1 MQSVL
6 AVDTSFMKDKFH
18 FDHSSWLSI
27 FFGGVFIGFIQTF
40 FTISIA
46 ALIFSGKLTPFL
58 SSGISMM
65 LMGYIVLS
73 LLIATYSSLIGSLC
87 SIQEAP
93 AIVLMTLIN
102 GIILKNPTINNNEL
116 FVVAT
121 STIVI
126 TTLITGLFF
135 YLLGRFKLG
144 DLIRYMPYPVIAGF
158 LAGTGW
164 TIVQG
169 GIELILGGHEKLSL
183 AILFHENYL
192 SKWLLGLSFG
202 FILFFMLKRYK
213 NILILP
219 AILVTTIG
227 FFYLTIIIQDISI
240 AEIKTQGWLLSSIPE
255 VNDKNLALFNIGTV
269 DWLFVLKQV
278 SSGVPA
284 LVLVSAIAL
293 LLNINAIEIL
303 TKKDMD
309 LNKSLKVT
317 GIANLFSGLCG
328 ATVGYA
334 AVDMTS
340 LSYRMNIMS
349 RSLGLISALVTLL
362 VLSFC
367 LPVLNFLP
375 NFVIGGFLI
384 YIGIDFLYD
393 WIYSVWFKL
402 NKTEYSIVVLVM
414 LIIIFSGFMQGVAF
428 GIVIALSLFAINFSN
443 VSIIKNSLSG
453 SELQSNTQRGADQQQ
468 LLIEQG
474 KKTQVIMLTGFI
486 FFGTAN
492 KLCVQLR
499 ERANSTVLPPL
510 KYILLDWRQVTG
522 MDSSTVYSLQKIQQ
536 LSIANDIQLIF
547 TNVSDN
553 IKLVL
558 NNTLLDSQL
567 LNYFSELNHGL
578 GWCENEILA
587 TFQQNNNFFSFEKI
601 LVDSGVNATDIDI
614 ITSFFEKKDIP
625 IDYYLIRQGDTA
637 EKLYFIESGCLDV
650 FFESETGKRIHLQR
664 ISTGLFV
671 GEIGL
676 ILKQPRAASIIT
688 TRPSVVYE
696 ISSAN
701 LELMKTNAIEAYAE
715 FERVMI
721 LLLARRL
728 FIVDARVKRLL

>member
-1 MQSVL
+1 
-6 AVDTSFMKDKFH
+6 MKAKFH
-18 FDHSSWLSI
+18 LDHSSWLSI
-27 FFGGVFIGFIQTF
+27 FFGGLFIGFIQTF

-46 ALIFSGKLTPFL
+46 ALIFSGKLTAFL

-65 LMGYIVLS
+65 LIGYIVLS
-73 LLIATYSSLIGSLC
+73 LLIATYSSLIGSIC
-87 SIQEAP
+87 SIQETP
-93 AIVLMTLIN
+93 AIVLMTIIN
-102 GIILKNPTINNNEL
+102 SIILKNPTINNNEL
-116 FVVAT
+116 FVVIT
-121 STIVI
+121 SAIII
-126 TTLITGLFF
+126 TTLMTGLFF

-158 LAGTGW
+158 LAGTGC
-164 TIVQG
+164 TILQG
-169 GIELILGGHEKLSL
+169 GIELIIGGHENLSL
-183 AILFHENYL
+183 AILFHENHL
-192 SKWLLGLSFG
+192 PKWLLGLAFG

-219 AILVTTIG
+219 IILVTTIG
-227 FFYLTIIIQDISI
+227 FFYLIVAIQDIAI
-240 AEIKTQGWLLSSIPE
+240 TDIKAQGWLLSSIPD
-255 VNDKNLALFNIGTV
+255 VSDKKLAIFNIGSV
-269 DWLFVLKQV
+269 NWLFVLKQV
-278 SSGVPA
+278 SSGIPA

-317 GIANLFSGLCG
+317 GIANIFAGLCG

-334 AVDMTS
+334 AVDMIS
-340 LSYRMNIMS
+340 LSYRMNIMN
-349 RSLGLISALVTLL
+349 RSIGLISALVTIV
-362 VLSFC
+362 VLYFC
-367 LPVLNFLP
+367 LPTLNYLP
-375 NFVIGGFLI
+375 SFVIGGFLI
-384 YIGIDFLYD
+384 YIGMDFLYD

-402 NKTEYSIVVLVM
+402 NKIEYTIVVLVM
-414 LIIIFSGFMQGVAF
+414 IIIIFSGFMQGVAV
-428 GIVIALSLFAINFSN
+428 GIVIALSLFAINFSH

-453 SELQSNTQRGADQQQ
+453 SELQSNTQRGVDQQQ

-492 KLCVQLR
+492 TLCVQLR

-536 LSIANDIQLIF
+536 LSLANDIQLIF
-547 TNVSDN
+547 THVADN

-558 NNTLLDSQL
+558 NKTLLENSL
-567 LNYFSELNHGL
+567 VSYFSELNYGL
-578 GWCENEILA
+578 DWCENEILA
-587 TFQQNNNFFSFEKI
+587 TFHQDNNFFSFEKI
-601 LVDSGVNATDIDI
+601 LVDSGVNTTEISI
-614 ITSFFEKKDIP
+614 ITSFFEKKEIP

-650 FFESETGKRIHLQR
+650 FFESDTGKRIHLQR

-671 GEIGL
+671 GELGL
-676 ILKQPRAASIIT
+676 ILKQPRAASIIAT
-688 TRPSVVYE
+688 KPSVVYE

>member
-1 MQSVL
+1 
-6 AVDTSFMKDKFH
+6 MKDKFH
-18 FDHSSWLSI
+18 FDHASWLSI

-46 ALIFSGKLTPFL
+46 ALIFSGKLTAFL

-65 LMGYIVLS
+65 LIGYIVLS
-73 LLIATYSSLIGSLC
+73 LLIAIYSSLIGSLC
-87 SIQEAP
+87 SIQETP
-93 AIVLMTLIN
+93 AIVLMTIIN

-121 STIVI
+121 SAIVI
-126 TTLITGLFF
+126 TTVVTGLFF

-169 GIELILGGHEKLSL
+169 GIELILGGHENLSL

-192 SKWLLGLSFG
+192 SKWLLGLAFG

-227 FFYLTIIIQDISI
+227 GFYLTLIIQDISI

-255 VNDKNLALFNIGTV
+255 VNDKNLAIFNIGTV
-269 DWLFVLKQV
+269 NWLFVLKQV
-278 SSGVPA
+278 SSGIPA

-349 RSLGLISALVTLL
+349 RSLGLISALVTFL
-362 VLSFC
+362 VLYFC
-367 LPVLNFLP
+367 LPALNFLP

-402 NKTEYSIVVLVM
+402 NKTEYAIVVLVM

-536 LSIANDIQLIF
+536 LSMVNDIQLIF
-547 TNVSDN
+547 TNVPDN

-558 NNTLLDSQL
+558 NTTLVDSCL
-567 LNYFSELNHGL
+567 LSYFSELNHGL
-578 GWCENEILA
+578 DWCENEILA
-587 TFQQNNNFFSFEKI
+587 EFQQNNNFFTFEKI
-601 LVDSGVNATDIDI
+601 LVDSGVNATEIAV

-625 IDYYLIRQGDTA
+625 VDYYLIRQGDTA

-650 FFESETGKRIHLQR
+650 FFESETGKRLYLQR

-688 TRPSVVYE
+688 TKPSVVYE

-701 LELMKTNAIEAYAE
+701 LDLMKANAIEAYAE